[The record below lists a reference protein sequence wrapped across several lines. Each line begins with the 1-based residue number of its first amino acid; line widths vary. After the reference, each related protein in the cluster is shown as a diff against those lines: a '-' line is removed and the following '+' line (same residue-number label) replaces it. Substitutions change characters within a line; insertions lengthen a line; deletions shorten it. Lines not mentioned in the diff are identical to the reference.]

1 MNYFFIYDG
10 LVIILIKTIM
20 GLIPQHEAPKETFDK
35 DNQVAEAIKKRQRE
49 LVHIEANKE

>member
-35 DNQVAEAIKKRQRE
+35 DNQVAEAIKKKTER
-49 LVHIEANKE
+49 I